1 LSVVAIGG
9 STTECSALNNGKD
22 WPALTNASL
31 HSKFSKLWLNNAGF
45 GGHSTFGHLYLKREY
60 VSSISPKV
68 ILYLVGINDVLRSSE
83 NPGTTLPNNK
93 HPYLLCPLPLVLA
106 DNTEIGMIGLNL
118 LRLGKAYLLGYE
130 PIPVIGKRERV
141 FLGTD
146 QPATIN
152 PVALKK

>member
-1 LSVVAIGG
+1 
-9 STTECSALNNGKD
+9 
-22 WPALTNASL
+22 
-31 HSKFSKLWLNNAGF
+31 
-45 GGHSTFGHLYLKREY
+45 

-93 HPYLLCPLPLVLA
+93 HPYLLRPLPLVLA

-141 FLGTD
+141 FLGTA

-152 PVALKK
+152 PVALKKMTAKQTPSLLGYRERLSALVSEAFLFLSLSRYCLETGVIQEQENM